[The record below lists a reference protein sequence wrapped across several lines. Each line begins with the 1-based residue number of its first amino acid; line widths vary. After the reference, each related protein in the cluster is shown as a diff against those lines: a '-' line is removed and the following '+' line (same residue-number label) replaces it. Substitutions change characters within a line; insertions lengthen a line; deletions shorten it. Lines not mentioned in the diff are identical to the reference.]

1 VTALASAHRFAARVA
16 ASRAALARAE
26 RMDAACADFVAHRF
40 AQAEAALETLVAA
53 DPGDVDA
60 RFMLAY
66 VRLTCGDFARGWE
79 LFDVMRERPG
89 VQAAYAALEGLPR
102 WDGRP
107 FAGRRLLIAREAGFG
122 DLLQLARFF
131 PLAKAR
137 GGTVVLECAPELAS
151 LAATF
156 AGVDE
161 VHVSDGI
168 SLAATPFDL
177 VLPLM
182 SLPGTLGIGA
192 DGIGMPAP
200 YIDVARERVA
210 DVAQTLRLRADE
222 LNVGLVWAGNPA
234 LANDSARSAPLSAL
248 APLFTVPGIRWF
260 GLQKGPRALDD
271 GPPFERLGA
280 QLHDFAATAA
290 VMSALDLVITTC
302 TASAHLAG
310 ALGRPA
316 WVLLNHLPEWRWQ
329 TDPSASA
336 WYPSV
341 RLFRQPE
348 PGAWDAVAA
357 SVCAA
362 LAARTEAGARA

>member
-1 VTALASAHRFAARVA
+1 MTAAESAQRFAAHVA
-16 ASRAALARAE
+16 ASRTALARAE
-26 RMDAACADFVAHRF
+26 RLDAACADFAAHRF
-40 AQAEAALETLVAA
+40 GEAEAALDALVAA
-53 DPGDVDA
+53 EPADLDA

-66 VRLTCGDFARGWE
+66 VRLTRGDFARGWE
-79 LFDVMRERPG
+79 LFELMRARPG
-89 VQAAYAALEGLPR
+89 VQAAYGVLDAAER

-122 DLLQLARFF
+122 DLLQIARFF
-131 PLAKAR
+131 PLVKAR
-137 GGTVVLECAPELAS
+137 GGTVILECAPELAT

-161 VHVSDGI
+161 VQVSDGI
-168 SLAATPFDL
+168 TLAATSFDL

-182 SLPGTLGIGA
+182 SLPGSLGIGA
-192 DGIGMPAP
+192 DGIGMAAP
-200 YIDVARERVA
+200 YIGVGPERVA
-210 DVAQTLRLRADE
+210 QVAQTLRLGSDQ
-222 LNVGLVWAGNPA
+222 LNVGLVWAGNAA
-234 LANDSARSAPLSAL
+234 LANDAARSAPLAAL

-260 GLQKGPRALDD
+260 GLQTGPRALEA
-271 GPPFERLGA
+271 GPSFERLGP
-280 QLHDFAATAA
+280 QLEDFAATAA

-329 TDPSASA
+329 NDPQASP

-341 RLFRQPE
+341 RLFRQPA
-348 PGAWDAVAA
+348 PGAWDAVADA
-357 SVCAA
+357 VARA
-362 LAARTEAGARA
+362 LAERLDAVRGA

>member
-1 VTALASAHRFAARVA
+1 VTALASAQRFAARVA
-16 ASRAALARAE
+16 ESRAALARAA
-26 RMDAACADFVAHRF
+26 RLDAACADFAAHRL
-40 AQAEAALETLVAA
+40 AEAEAALDAFVEEQP
-53 DPGDVDA
+53 DDVDA

-66 VRLTCGDFARGWE
+66 VRLTRGDFARGWE
-79 LFDVMRERPG
+79 LFELMRARAG
-89 VQAAYAALEGLPR
+89 VQAAYGALAGVPR
-102 WDGRP
+102 WDGQP

-122 DLLQLARFF
+122 DLLQFARFF
-131 PLAKAR
+131 PPAKAR
-137 GGTVVLECAPELAS
+137 GGTVILECAPELAT

-161 VHVSDGI
+161 VQVSDGI

-182 SLPGTLGIGA
+182 SLPGTLGIDA

-200 YIDVARERVA
+200 YIQVAHEGVA
-210 DVAQTLRLRADE
+210 EAARTLHLRADE
-222 LNVGLVWAGNPA
+222 LNVGLVWAGNPL
-234 LANDSARSAPLSAL
+234 LANDAARSAPLAAL

-260 GLQKGPRALDD
+260 GLQTGPRALEP
-271 GPPFERLGA
+271 GPPLERLGPD
-280 QLHDFAATAA
+280 LHDFAATAA

-329 TDPSASA
+329 TGSPVSA

-362 LAARTEAGARA
+362 LAAQIEAGACG

>member
-1 VTALASAHRFAARVA
+1 VTALESAQRFAAHVA
-16 ASRAALARAE
+16 ASRAALVRAQ
-26 RMDAACADFVAHRF
+26 RMDAACADFAAHRF
-40 AQAEAALETLVAA
+40 AEAEAELDALVAEE
-53 DPGDVDA
+53 PSDVDA

-66 VRLTCGDFARGWE
+66 ARLTRGDFARGWE
-79 LFDVMRERPG
+79 LFEVMRARAG
-89 VQAAYAALEGLPR
+89 VQAAYGVLDGIAR

-122 DLLQLARFF
+122 DLLQFARFF
-131 PLAKAR
+131 PLVKAR
-137 GGTVVLECAPELAS
+137 GGTVVLECAPELAT

-156 AGVDE
+156 AGVDA
-161 VHVSDGI
+161 VAVSDGI
-168 SLAATPFDL
+168 SLAATPHDL

-192 DGIGMPAP
+192 DGIGMTDP
-200 YIDVARERVA
+200 YIMIGPERVA
-210 DVAQTLRLRADE
+210 ETARRLQVRADQ
-222 LNVGLVWAGNPA
+222 LNVGLVWAGNAA
-234 LANDSARSAPLSAL
+234 LANDAARSAPLTAL

-260 GLQKGPRALDD
+260 GLQTGPRALEA
-271 GPPFERLGA
+271 GPTFERLGP
-280 QLHDFAATAA
+280 QLHDFAQTAA

-329 TDPSASA
+329 ADPVTSA

-348 PGAWDAVAA
+348 PGAWDAVAEA
-357 SVCAA
+357 VARA
-362 LAARTEAGARA
+362 LAERRDAVPGA